1 MAEYTPA
8 GRPSAFTL
16 PNGVSAADLIV
27 ILQNFAN
34 DTVNVHGD
42 EMTGDYTITGT
53 VDATGMA
60 YAGTAGQLVTI
71 CTSGTRPSVGA
82 DYPVI
87 YETDTNLVLGWDGAA
102 YAAIAGSGGSGYSS
116 RFLLMGA

>member
-16 PNGVSAADLIV
+16 PNGASAADLIV
-27 ILQNFAN
+27 ILQAFAD

-42 EMTGDYTITGT
+42 EMTGDYTITGI
-53 VDATGMA
+53 VDATGMKF
-60 YAGTAGQLVTI
+60 AGVTGQLVTI
-71 CTSGTRPSVGA
+71 CTSGTHPGVGA
-82 DYPVI
+82 NYPLI
-87 YETDTNLVLGWDGAA
+87 YETDTNAVLGWNGST
-102 YAAIAGSGGSGYSS
+102 YAAIAGSGAGYSS